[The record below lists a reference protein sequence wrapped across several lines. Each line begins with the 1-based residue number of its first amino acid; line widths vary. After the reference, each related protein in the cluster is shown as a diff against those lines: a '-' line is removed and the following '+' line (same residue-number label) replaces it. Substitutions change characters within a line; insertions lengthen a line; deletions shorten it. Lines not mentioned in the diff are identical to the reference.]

1 MQSVV
6 RSSMAFFV
14 ALGTVIAVSTSW
26 AMASAIPLLAT
37 HTTALIMGG
46 TFHPLI
52 EPHDNPEFVTSYLD
66 NAVIGHLDPAFA
78 APVTNAVA
86 VVTPEEFFPIGPLTL
101 DKSVAEGRANLD
113 RCVVGSADCVFNDD
127 AAVLAEVGSVAPQL
141 GDSFLV
147 FGYSQSSVIASLAKQ
162 DLIDDYQPGDPAV
175 SFMLIANPMRPNGG
189 VLMRGKGWPTIPILG
204 ISFSGA
210 SPTDSALLPDGSYA
224 YPTVDIARQYD
235 GLGGDFPVRP
245 LNLIALLNALM
256 GYGLL
261 HGETVNVP
269 FDQARYQGREGD
281 TSYYLIETDIVPLL
295 QPLESFIPKP
305 ILMAIDAPLRVI
317 IEDAYDREIS
327 PGTPTSFSWW
337 PVNDLFGMAVK
348 LIKSLP
354 VAVDNFFEGFGFRR
368 VLRTEAPGTFG
379 IGGPDLPADPDAHVA
394 ATAQP
399 QQEALTSDRQSSA
412 EYVVPEDDPV
422 TEPSSDDVE
431 PDAVEE
437 EQGDDVAD
445 GLSKEQ
451 APTAPADD
459 PADPEDGAD
468 ELDADRATPPDDETE
483 EDAPPADTGSK
494 ASSTTTGPASDDA
507 ASDDASARHGGS
519 VVSPGREADRRLR
532 AGAAVRR
539 MRPAV

>member
-1 MQSVV
+1 
-6 RSSMAFFV
+6 
-14 ALGTVIAVSTSW
+14 
-26 AMASAIPLLAT
+26 MASAIPLLAA

-52 EPHDNPEFVTSYLD
+52 EPHDDPEFVTSYLD
-66 NAVIGHLDPAFA
+66 NAVIGHLNPAFA
-78 APVTNAVA
+78 GPVTNAVA
-86 VVTPEEFFPIGPLTL
+86 VFTPEEFFPMGRLTL

-127 AAVLAEVGSVAPQL
+127 AAVLAEAGSVAPQV

-147 FGYSQSSVIASLAKQ
+147 FGYSQSSVIASMTKQ

-224 YPTVDIARQYD
+224 YPTVDVARQYD

-245 LNLIALLNALM
+245 LNLIALLNALL

-261 HGETVNVP
+261 HGETVDVP

-305 ILMAIDAPLRVI
+305 ILKALDAPLRVI

-337 PVNDLFGMAVK
+337 PVNDPFGLAVK
-348 LIKSLP
+348 LIKSIP

-368 VLRTEAPGTFG
+368 VLGTEAPGTFG

-399 QQEALTSDRQSSA
+399 QQEAPTSGRQSSA
-412 EYVVPEDDPV
+412 EYVAPEVDPV
-422 TEPSSDDVE
+422 TEPSGDDVE

-437 EQGDDVAD
+437 KQGDDVAD
-445 GLSKEQ
+445 GPSKEQ

-459 PADPEDGAD
+459 PADPADPDEPADGAN
-468 ELDADRATPPDDETE
+468 ELDAEQAAPPCDETE
-483 EDAPPADTGSK
+483 QDAPAADTGPK
-494 ASSTTTGPASDDA
+494 ASSTTTGPAAGDDAVSDDA
-507 ASDDASARHGGS
+507 GARHGGS
-519 VVSPGREADRRLR
+519 VVSPGRVADHRLR
-532 AGAAVRR
+532 AGAAVHR